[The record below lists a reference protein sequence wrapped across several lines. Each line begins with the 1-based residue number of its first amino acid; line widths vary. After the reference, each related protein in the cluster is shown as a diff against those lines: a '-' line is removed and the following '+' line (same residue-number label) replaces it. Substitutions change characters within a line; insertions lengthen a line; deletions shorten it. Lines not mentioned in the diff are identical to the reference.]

1 MDFNKIANIV
11 KEFCK
16 KNEYDYSFRGI
27 YGFHEQSN
35 YIGVVTEPDGTG
47 PLDVCYDPI
56 KSRVTVGCFGDNG
69 GALALLLKIQMDLGL
84 EGEGLEGEVI
94 EVPPIPQIPSFPQ
107 KDIPITE
114 LARKY
119 YRAMAERIRSGRYM
133 SPEEKQAYAQWQ
145 RRRSFS

>member
-16 KNEYDYSFRGI
+16 KNEYDYSFRGVS
-27 YGFHEQSN
+27 GFHEQPD
-35 YIGVVTEPDGTG
+35 YIGIVTEPDGTG

-69 GALALLLKIQMDLGL
+69 GALALLLKIQMELGL
-84 EGEGLEGEVI
+84 EGEVT
-94 EVPPIPQIPSFPQ
+94 EVPPIPQIPGFPQ

-114 LARKY
+114 RVRKQY
-119 YRAMAERIRSGRYM
+119 HEMAERIRSGKDM

-145 RRRSFS
+145 RRRGSS